1 MKGMR
6 TMATVT
12 INGITIE
19 TDDGSAIS
27 VSADGSI
34 TINTGIT
41 SSGGAD
47 TSANNGA
54 SAARGNIGFEKPV
67 ITTGYGLFD
76 RLSSLN
82 DHPYLSEAKRGVTVE
97 RFKYGTT
104 WDNKDYY
111 GWVFDP
117 STLRPSS
124 DGASLIA
131 TAERDGDYR
140 TFNRDKILG
149 DVEAF
154 L

>member
-1 MKGMR
+1 
-6 TMATVT
+6 MATVT

-27 VSADGSI
+27 VSTDGSI

-41 SSGGAD
+41 SGGSAG
-47 TSANNGA
+47 TSADNDA
-54 SAARGNIGFEKPV
+54 STARGSIGFEKSA
-67 ITTGYGLFD
+67 IITGYGLFD

-104 WDNKDYY
+104 WDNKEYN

-124 DGASLIA
+124 DGTSFIA
-131 TAERDGDYR
+131 TAERDGEYR